1 MNKLITHV
9 SSLRRIRSTLP
20 PNSHQRKPLRRSFK
34 TEALQVFFFVGLPQS
49 PSQETDKK
57 SFSPAVCFKVA
68 FCSLRRHSS
77 CHLFSLYLAL
87 TFIYRHAFFFFLNF
101 TFAFPSV
108 CLTLPTPSHPPAP
121 PSPLHTLASSC
132 FYCCSGLQ
140 QRSLNHIRNGE
151 LLPHLIHK
159 TEVELHYCQFYTFFF
174 WTFFREGL
182 VSTTPATL
190 FTIFF

>member
-1 MNKLITHV
+1 MFPVWGASAPLSLPTPTKENLSGEASKLKHY
-9 SSLRRIRSTLP
+9 RY
-20 PNSHQRKPLRRSFK
+20 
-34 TEALQVFFFVGLPQS
+34 FFFLLDCHRVPAKKQ
-49 PSQETDKK
+49 K
-57 SFSPAVCFKVA
+57 SFSPAICFKVA
-68 FCSLRRHSS
+68 FCSPWRHSS
-77 CHLFSLYLAL
+77 CHLFSLYLAP
-87 TFIYRHAFFFFLNF
+87 TFIYRRAFFFFQLPVCF
-101 TFAFPSV
+101 SLCLSYPSP
-108 CLTLPTPSHPPAP
+108 PTPPPAP

-174 WTFFREGL
+174 FWSFFWEGL